1 MRRLIN
7 LKPNRGASIVLAAL
21 PFVLLIAAYMAG
33 SAERLA
39 VNPSDKLLPALSTM
53 ANAIERY
60 AFKPDPRS
68 GDYLLWADTAASLI
82 RLFAGCA
89 AATII
94 SLFIGVAV
102 GLIPFLRATFDPFIA
117 ALSMVPPLAVLPIL
131 FVVFGLTE
139 TSKIILITFG
149 ITPFITRDLILRVSE
164 IPQEETVKAQTLGA
178 STWQIALRVVLPQI
192 WPRLI
197 DGLRLSLGIAW
208 LALIAAEAIASE
220 SGLGYRI
227 FLVRRFFAM
236 DVILPYV
243 AWITFLAFML
253 DISLRALQ
261 SKLFPW
267 FAAQRD

>member
-7 LKPNRGASIVLAAL
+7 LKPNRGATIVLAVL
-21 PFVLLIAAYMAG
+21 PFILLVLVYVAG

-39 VNPSDKLLPALSTM
+39 INPADKLLPALSTM
-53 ANAIERY
+53 ANSIERY
-60 AFKPDPRS
+60 AFLPDPRS
-68 GDYLLWADTAASLI
+68 GNYLLWSDTAASLI
-82 RLFAGCA
+82 RLFSGCA
-89 AATII
+89 AATLI
-94 SLFIGVAV
+94 SLVIGVSV
-102 GLIPFLRATFDPFIA
+102 GLVPILRATFDPFVA

-131 FVVFGLTE
+131 FVFFGLTE
-139 TSKIILITFG
+139 TSKIVLIAFG
-149 ITPFITRDLILRVSE
+149 ITPFITRDLILRVAE
-164 IPQEETVKAQTLGA
+164 IPQEEMVKAQTLGA

-197 DGLRLSLGIAW
+197 DSLRLSLGIAW

-243 AWITFLAFML
+243 IWITFLAFML
-253 DISLRALQ
+253 DVILRVVQ
-261 SKLFPW
+261 SRLFPW

>member
-7 LKPNRGASIVLAAL
+7 LKPNRGVSIVLAVL
-21 PFVLLIAAYMAG
+21 PFILLIAAYMAG

-39 VNPSDKLLPALSTM
+39 LNPADKLLPAFSTM
-53 ANAIERY
+53 ASSVERY
-60 AFKPDPRS
+60 AFQPDPRT
-68 GDYLLWADTAASLI
+68 GNYLLWSDTLASLI
-82 RLFAGCA
+82 RMFSGCA
-89 AATII
+89 TATLI
-94 SLFIGVAV
+94 SLVVGVAV
-102 GLIPFLRATFDPFIA
+102 GLVPLLRSTFDTFVA

-131 FVVFGLTE
+131 FLFFGLSE
-139 TSKIILITFG
+139 TSKIVLIAFG

-208 LALIAAEAIASE
+208 LSLIAAEAIASE

-243 AWITFLAFML
+243 AWITFLAFMF
-253 DISLRALQ
+253 DMSLRALQ
-261 SKLFPW
+261 RKLFPW
-267 FAAQRD
+267 FVAQRD